1 MKYKKVIKVAGFM
14 TVITIISKFL
24 GLIREMML
32 ASIYGVG
39 PELTAFLAGSKVP
52 LTLFDV
58 TLGGVVSAAFIPVFS
73 EAVVKKDKKAAFKF
87 TNEYINFILMV
98 TIVLTIGGLAFT
110 KPLIMFT
117 LSGNDILPET
127 IELAINL
134 SKIMFPMI
142 IFTGLAYCF
151 VGLLNCHEQFYITS
165 VLSFV
170 SNSVIILYLLWKGT
184 DIYGLAV
191 VMLLAWSLQV
201 LVQLPFAYKYG
212 FRYKPI
218 FKFSPEIKEALLLA
232 VPILVSSWAA
242 PISSLVNMKMASEL
256 YEGKAIVAMEL
267 ASRLYVVIAGIF
279 AYVISNLSY
288 PFLSK
293 AGIDDDKHTI
303 GNLLDT
309 ILKSITLII
318 TPIMIGII
326 ILAVPIVRIAYERG
340 NFTAEDTQMTAL
352 ALMSMGTG
360 MLSFSYNEVLNKT
373 FYALKQPKIPMY
385 TAMIGIVV
393 SIVLSVIL
401 PRYLA
406 IVGLGLATSLGAI
419 TTNIINFIVIK
430 KQVPINRKK
439 WVDFIKMAVSL
450 MKTSE

>member
-14 TVITIISKFL
+14 AIITVISKFL

-32 ASIYGVG
+32 ASIYGAG

-73 EAVVKKDKKAAFKF
+73 ETVIKKDKKAAFKF
-87 TNEYINFILMV
+87 TNEYINFILMI
-98 TIVLTIGGLAFT
+98 TIVLTVVGLIFT
-110 KPLIMFT
+110 RQLIMFT
-117 LSGNDILPET
+117 LSGGDIAPET
-127 IELAINL
+127 IQLAVNL

-142 IFTGLAYCF
+142 IFTGVTYCF

-170 SNSVIILYLLWKGT
+170 SNSVIILYLLINGS
-184 DIYGLAV
+184 DIYGLAI
-191 VMLLAWSLQV
+191 VMLMAWSLQV
-201 LVQLPFAYKYG
+201 IVQLPFVYKYG
-212 FRYKPI
+212 FRYRPI
-218 FKFSPEIKEALLLA
+218 FHFSPEMKTALLLA

-242 PISSLVNMKMASEL
+242 PISSLINMKMASGL
-256 YEGKAIVAMEL
+256 YEGKAIVALEL
-267 ASRLYVVIAGIF
+267 ASRLYVVVSGIF

-293 AGIDDDKHTI
+293 AGIDDDKHAI
-303 GNLLDT
+303 GNLLDN

-326 ILAVPIVRIAYERG
+326 FFATPLVRLAYERG
-340 NFTAEDTQMTAL
+340 NFTPEDTQMTAL
-352 ALMSMGTG
+352 ALMSLGTG

-385 TAMIGIVV
+385 TAMVGIVV
-393 SIVLSVIL
+393 SIILSLIL
-401 PRYLA
+401 PRYLS
-406 IVGLGLATSLGAI
+406 IVGLGLATSFGTIA
-419 TTNIINFIVIK
+419 TNLLNFISIK
-430 KQVPINRKK
+430 KLVPINRKK
-439 WVDFIKMAVSL
+439 WVDFIKMAV
-450 MKTSE
+450 KIIIER